1 MNAGRD
7 HRLQPVDIDELPIY
21 PLGCEDR
28 LDSHYFMVWERRR
41 WLNSDMR
48 LKGTPEARAL
58 YFDLINIS
66 YEQSPVGTLPD
77 DLDLLAKLLF
87 ADVGHFRALA
97 RLDFGPLH
105 KWTRCL
111 CDGEEVRLMHPMV
124 LRTLTDAIS
133 RKEDNR
139 ARTEAA
145 NSKKRR
151 QRLRDVVAGYHVEL
165 AKNDAA
171 ILWMDDW
178 LGNKTNYRNAAWA
191 ERAVAAWSDH
201 ALRLG
206 VSRRGQGQ

>member
-1 MNAGRD
+1 MIEQHLR
-7 HRLQPVDIDELPIY
+7 PVATDDLPDY
-21 PLGCEDR
+21 PLTRDDR

-41 WLNSDMR
+41 WLNSGMR
-48 LKGTPEARAL
+48 MKGTPESRAL

-66 YEQSPVGTLPD
+66 YDQSPVGTLPD

-87 ADVGHFRALA
+87 VDAGHFRSLA
-97 RLDFGPLH
+97 KMEYGPLH
-105 KWTRCL
+105 KWARCL

-124 LRTLTDAIS
+124 VKTLTDAIS

-151 QRLRDVVAGYHVEL
+151 QRLREVIAGYHVEL

-171 ILWMDDW
+171 LLWMDAWLTERTGYRSPDW
-178 LGNKTNYRNAAWA
+178 I
-191 ERAVAAWSDH
+191 ERGVRAWSDH
-201 ALRLG
+201 ALTLG
-206 VSRRGQGQ
+206 LARRGAGQ